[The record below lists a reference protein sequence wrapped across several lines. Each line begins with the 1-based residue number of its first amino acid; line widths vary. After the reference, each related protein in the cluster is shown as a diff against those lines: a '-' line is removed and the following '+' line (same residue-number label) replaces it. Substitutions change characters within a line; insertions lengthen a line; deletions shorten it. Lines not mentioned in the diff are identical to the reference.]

1 MRKCCV
7 NSAELGDLAD
17 ATPSVEQVEEDALQL
32 RSEATARSLRE
43 VAQAQQA
50 LRDTVRRLH
59 VQLRGA
65 WLGKAH
71 QEFETLKVR
80 GSQV

>member
-1 MRKCCV
+1 MRRCCV
-7 NSAELGDLAD
+7 SRAELGELAD
-17 ATPSVEQVEEDALQL
+17 AMPCVEQVEEDALRL

-50 LRDTVRRLH
+50 LGDSVRRLQ

-65 WLGKAH
+65 WLGKAQ

-80 GSQV
+80 GSRV